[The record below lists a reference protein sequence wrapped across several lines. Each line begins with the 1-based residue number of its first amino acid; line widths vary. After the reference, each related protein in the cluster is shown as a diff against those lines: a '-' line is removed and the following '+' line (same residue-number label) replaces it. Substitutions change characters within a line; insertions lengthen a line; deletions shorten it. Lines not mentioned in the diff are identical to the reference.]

1 VSKEEGFGS
10 LLFFLY
16 LYCPLNKEIMKTKEF
31 KLEKEFAQK
40 WVDALKSGKYPQGEG
55 FLENSYGQYCCLG
68 VACRMNHPK
77 VDLRNK
83 AFIDVS
89 KESRGHISKYLNR
102 SIPALL
108 RGTDATQPFVQKVS
122 KMNDDGCSFIQIAYW
137 IEKNVEFV

>member
-1 VSKEEGFGS
+1 VSKEGGFGS

-40 WVDALKSGKYPQGEG
+40 WVDALKSGKYQQGEG
-55 FLENSYGQYCCLG
+55 YLEDSDGQYCCLG
-68 VACRMNHPK
+68 VACRMNHPR
-77 VDLRNK
+77 VDLK
-83 AFIDVS
+83 HKFFIDASKKS
-89 KESRGHISKYLNR
+89 KEYISKSLEKNM
-102 SIPALL
+102 PALL
-108 RGTDATQPFVQKVS
+108 RGIDIDQSFVQKVS